1 MPALPE
7 AQCLH
12 LTLICLD
19 KSYVIASPVF
29 KTGAAIAQI
38 SKVCFYLISTCILL
52 LDDFISLLDETT
64 AIPHEYAF

>member
-12 LTLICLD
+12 LILICLD
-19 KSYVIASPVF
+19 KSNVIASPVF

-38 SKVCFYLISTCILL
+38 SKVCFDLNKHLHLTIG
-52 LDDFISLLDETT
+52 
-64 AIPHEYAF
+64 

>member
-19 KSYVIASPVF
+19 KSNVIASPVF

-38 SKVCFYLISTCILL
+38 SKVCFDLNKHLHLTIGWFHLTIG
-52 LDDFISLLDETT
+52 
-64 AIPHEYAF
+64 